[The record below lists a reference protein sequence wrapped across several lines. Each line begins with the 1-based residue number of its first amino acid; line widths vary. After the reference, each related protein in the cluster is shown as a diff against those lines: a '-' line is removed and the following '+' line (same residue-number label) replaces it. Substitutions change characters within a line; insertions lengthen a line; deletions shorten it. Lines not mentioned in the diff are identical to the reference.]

1 MWRRFLIV
9 SLILLAV
16 LVTGAGGLFAWAM
29 RATGS
34 VSTAGKVAF
43 ERPLPVP
50 PLAAST
56 VDAEGRRVFDLT
68 AAPARHDFGGRT
80 AATYGFN
87 GSYLG
92 PTLRATRGE
101 RVAVNVH
108 NGLSEPTSAHWHGM
122 HLPPT
127 MDGGPHQPVEAGA
140 TWSPTWTVDQPAATL
155 WYHPHPHGSTAKHVY
170 RGLAGM
176 FIVDDPGTDVAALPN
191 RYGVDDV
198 PVIVQDKSFDGGK
211 LDGRLVDGER
221 AFSSAGIFGDTIV
234 VNGALGPY
242 LEVSSE
248 RVRLR
253 LLNAGNGRA
262 FHFGFAD
269 GREFALVASDGG
281 LLPAPVTMR
290 GVTLVAGERAEIVVT
305 MRPGERVVLRSTPP
319 PLGLNWFT
327 RRAAG
332 ANDTFDVLQ
341 LRAADRLTP
350 SPPVPARLVDVPRL
364 DPATA
369 NHRRDFTLSGTSIN
383 GKDMDG
389 GRVDAAVTKGT
400 VEVWTL
406 TNRDG
411 QHHSFHVHDVQF
423 QVLTIGGKAP
433 PAELGG
439 WKDTVLLPPNRPVRI
454 IARFADYADPT
465 TPYMFHCHVLRHE
478 DRGMMGQFVVIE
490 PGQIPRLSPEHASH
504 G

>member
-1 MWRRFLIV
+1 VLRRILFIALIV
-9 SLILLAV
+9 LAMLCSGTGW
-16 LVTGAGGLFAWAM
+16 LVAWAL
-29 RATGS
+29 GS
-34 VSTAGKVAF
+34 TAPTSTAGKVAF

-50 PLAAST
+50 PLAPST

-68 AAPARHDFGGRT
+68 AAAGRHDFGGRT
-80 AATYGFN
+80 APTYGFN
-87 GSYLG
+87 GDYLG
-92 PTLRATRGE
+92 PTLRAARGE
-101 RVAVNVH
+101 RVLVNLH
-108 NGLSEPTSAHWHGM
+108 NGLDEVTSAHWHGM

-127 MDGGPHQPVEAGA
+127 MDGGPHQPVQPGA

-155 WYHPHPHGSTAKHVY
+155 WYHPHPHGSTARHVY

-176 FIVDDPGTDVAALPN
+176 FIVDDPATDVAALPH

-198 PVIVQDKSFDGGK
+198 PVIVQDKAFDGDK
-211 LDGRLVDGER
+211 LDEGSGLFG
-221 AFSSAGIFGDTIV
+221 SAGIRGDTIV

-242 LEVSSE
+242 LDVRTE

-253 LLNAGNGRA
+253 LLNAANGRA
-262 FHFGFAD
+262 FQFGFAD
-269 GREFALVASDGG
+269 GREFALVGTDGG
-281 LLPAPVTMR
+281 LLPAPVPTR
-290 GVTLVAGERAEIVVT
+290 GVTLVAGERAEIVVAL
-305 MRPGERVVLRSTPP
+305 RAGERAVLRSTPP
-319 PLGLNWFT
+319 PLGLDWFSK
-327 RRAAG
+327 RLAG
-332 ANDTFDVLQ
+332 AGDTFDVLE
-341 LRAADRLTP
+341 LRAAADLSP
-350 SPPVPARLVDVPRL
+350 SPTVPARLVDVPRL

-369 NHRRDFTLSGTSIN
+369 NHRRDFTLSGTAIN

-389 GRVDAAVTKGT
+389 GRVDAAVTLDT

-411 QHHSFHVHDVQF
+411 QAHSFHVHDVRF
-423 QVLTIGGKAP
+423 QVLSVDGRPP

-439 WKDTVLLPPNRPVRI
+439 WKDTVLLRPNRPVEI

-478 DRGMMGQFVVIE
+478 DSGMMGQFVVIE
-490 PGQIPRLSPEHASH
+490 PGQVPKLSPEHAGH